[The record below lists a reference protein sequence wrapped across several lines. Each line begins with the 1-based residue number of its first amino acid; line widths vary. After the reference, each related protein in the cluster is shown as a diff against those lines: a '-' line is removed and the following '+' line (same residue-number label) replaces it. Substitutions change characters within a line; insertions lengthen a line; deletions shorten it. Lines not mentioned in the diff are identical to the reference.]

1 MIGPAGFMQAPNT
14 HAMRGLRDNETPKKP
29 WERIALNQV
38 WASANTKGFATV
50 EELPAHAHDVVGLR
64 HTNGRLTHKRVDRF
78 LKQYEQIGL
87 GGGGPMA

>member
-14 HAMRGLRDNETPKKP
+14 HAMRGLRDNETPKQP
-29 WERIALNQV
+29 WETIALDQV

-50 EELPAHAHDVVGLR
+50 EELPDSAHGVVGLR

-78 LKQYEQIGL
+78 LKHYEQVGMS
-87 GGGGPMA
+87 GGAAMA